1 MKTGDTAYA
10 PLRQCF
16 TQTPRLATYL
26 PAFCLPLATFLLNVV
41 GPGHAQAK
49 PASRP
54 GTPSGPQYAIS
65 NGGAVWQVR
74 QDGKLVRPDLGE
86 DENFYPYAYGPT
98 LLRVSPD
105 GAMVFA
111 GGEQALTRDS
121 ARKVY
126 IEAYRLSPQ
135 GRFRLADTFA
145 HEPSGDMPYD
155 LAFGGGRFVYV
166 LTLRGAAAKRP
177 FSTLSSYRVGKG
189 GRVTRLPIPEQRV
202 GVGPDQLSMICDPSG
217 RFVYITRPQG
227 RTVYAY
233 RVTASGL
240 LKVLPSSSVSLSQTP
255 LRLLCPPNGPF
266 LYVVSRNDN
275 SLTQLRRDKDGAL
288 HVAHFFRFDSADSK
302 HPYVPPLAITPN
314 GRFLYVRDA
323 TDTAIQ
329 QYAIEA
335 DGALR
340 PLSPPT
346 VAFAPD
352 DISVDLTSRFVYLN
366 GRGITNQVL
375 IHPYRIS
382 PSGALVRIKGDPA
395 ATVNPAS
402 LTFARPR

>member
-1 MKTGDTAYA
+1 MQCRQNPVRACPLLLSCLA
-10 PLRQCF
+10 PVL
-16 TQTPRLATYL
+16 
-26 PAFCLPLATFLLNVV
+26 FLLNMA
-41 GPGHAQAK
+41 GSGYAQAK
-49 PASRP
+49 PVTRLGVP
-54 GTPSGPQYAIS
+54 PDPEYAIS
-65 NGGAVWQVR
+65 DGGAVWQVR
-74 QDGKLVRPDLGE
+74 EDGKLIRPTVGE
-86 DENFYPYAYGPT
+86 AENFYPYAYFPT

-145 HEPSGDMPYD
+145 REPGGDMPYD
-155 LAFGGGRFVYV
+155 LAFGGGGRFVYV
-166 LTLRGAAAKRP
+166 LTLRGAAANRP
-177 FSTLSSYRVGKG
+177 FSALSGYRVGRA
-189 GRVTRLPIPEQRV
+189 GRVTRLPVPEQRI
-202 GVGPDQLSMICDPSG
+202 GSGPDHLSMISDPSG
-217 RFVYITRPQG
+217 RFVYVTRPQR
-227 RTVYAY
+227 RTVDAY

-240 LKVLPSSSVSLSQTP
+240 LKALAPSSVSLSQTP
-255 LRLLCPPNGPF
+255 SRLLCPPNGPF
-266 LYVVSRNDN
+266 LYVVSRNDS
-275 SLTQLRRDKDGAL
+275 SLTQLRRAENGTL
-288 HVAHFFRFDSADSK
+288 HMTHLFRFDNADSK

-323 TDTAIQ
+323 TDTAMQ
-329 QYAIEA
+329 QYAIGP

-366 GRGITNQVL
+366 GRGITNQEL

-402 LTFARPR
+402 LIFACPR